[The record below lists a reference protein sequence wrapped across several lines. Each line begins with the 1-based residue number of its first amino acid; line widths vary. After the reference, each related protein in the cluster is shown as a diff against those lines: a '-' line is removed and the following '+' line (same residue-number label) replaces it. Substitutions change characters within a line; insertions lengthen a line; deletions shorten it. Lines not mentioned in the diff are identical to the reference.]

1 MEIIVKKLVFKE
13 ISEED
18 LRKRCSPNTLK
29 DTNLE
34 WNREDNKL
42 HNFAED
48 IENNDIVISIRD
60 DQNGKDDYMY
70 FFFTVK
76 ESPEK
81 VKEGEKK
88 PRFYY
93 LNKVVI
99 DSDLSEN
106 YIKKSVQNVLKLLN
120 NGEGIRLDRL
130 YINNN
135 DDDRL
140 PFFEARLNSTINIV
154 SETIIRGFLKEKTG
168 LTPFTSKFKEKLPN
182 IVAKT
187 KNASK

>member
-60 DQNGKDDYMY
+60 DQKGKDDYMY

-81 VKEGEKK
+81 VNEGEEK

-99 DSDLSEN
+99 DSDLPEN
-106 YIKKSVQNVLKLLN
+106 YIKESVQNVLKLLN
-120 NGEGIRLDRL
+120 NGVSIRLDRL

-135 DDDRL
+135 DRY
-140 PFFEARLNSTINIV
+140 PFYKEHLNRAINIV
-154 SETIIRGFLKEKTG
+154 SEAIIREFKTQKTG
-168 LTPFTSKFKEKLPN
+168 MAQFPPEFEEKLSN
-182 IVAKT
+182 IAEKI
-187 KNASK
+187 KNAPE

>member
-13 ISEED
+13 ISEEY
-18 LRKRCSPNTLK
+18 LRKHCSPNALK

-60 DQNGKDDYMY
+60 DQNRKDDYMC

-81 VKEGEKK
+81 VNEGEEK
-88 PRFYY
+88 PRLYY

-106 YIKKSVQNVLKLLN
+106 YIKESVQNVLKVLN
-120 NGEGIRLDRL
+120 NGVAIRLDRL

-135 DDDRL
+135 DRH
-140 PFFEARLNSTINIV
+140 PFYEAYLNRTINIV
-154 SETIIRGFLKEKTG
+154 SEAIIREFKTQKTG
-168 LTPFTSKFKEKLPN
+168 MAQLAPKMLEKLN
-182 IVAKT
+182 
-187 KNASK
+187 KNAPE

>member
-13 ISEED
+13 IREED
-18 LRKRCSPNTLK
+18 LRKRCSPNALK

-60 DQNGKDDYMY
+60 DRNGKDDYMY

-81 VKEGEKK
+81 VNEGEEK

-99 DSDLSEN
+99 DSDLPEN
-106 YIKKSVQNVLKLLN
+106 YIKESVQNVLKLLN
-120 NGEGIRLDRL
+120 NGVSINDRYPL
-130 YINNN
+130 YK
-135 DDDRL
+135 
-140 PFFEARLNSTINIV
+140 EYLNSTINTV
-154 SETIIRGFLKEKTG
+154 SEAIIRESKTQKTG
-168 LTPFTSKFKEKLPN
+168 DSPIST
-182 IVAKT
+182 
-187 KNASK
+187 